1 MTLRFLALVMAMA
14 LSTACTGSEAASKAR
29 TVKVSAAASLTE
41 AFTELAE
48 EYQAAHPGLR
58 IETSF
63 GASSAL
69 AQQVNVG
76 APVDVLAT
84 ADEVS
89 MKRVT
94 DAGSASAPEI
104 FARNRLALLVG
115 RGNPKAITGL
125 ADLARPGVVFLAC
138 APEVPCGR
146 LAAAALEKAGVKAR
160 PASLEEN
167 VKGVV
172 SKVTVGEADAGI
184 VYATD
189 VKAAG
194 DRALGMEIDFAGD
207 PALAAVYQIAVT
219 SQAGNVE
226 AARDWVDF
234 VLSER
239 GRQALTRFGFLP
251 S

>member
-1 MTLRFLALVMAMA
+1 MT
-14 LSTACTGSEAASKAR
+14 LSTACTGSETASKVR
-29 TVKVSAAASLTE
+29 TVRVSAAASLTE

-48 EYQAAHPGLR
+48 GYEAAHPGLR
-58 IETSF
+58 IETNF

-89 MKRVT
+89 MKGVT
-94 DAGSASAPEI
+94 DTGNAAVPTI
-104 FARNRLALLVG
+104 FARNRLALLVA
-115 RGNPKAITGL
+115 RGNPKVITGL
-125 ADLARPGVVFLAC
+125 ADLARPGVVFVSC

-146 LAAAALEKAGVKAR
+146 LAVAALGKGGAKAR

-172 SKVTVGEADAGI
+172 SKVTLGEADAGI

-189 VKAAG
+189 LKAVG
-194 DRALGMEIDFAGD
+194 DRAEGMEMDFGGD

-219 SQAGNVE
+219 RQAGDVE
-226 AARDWVDF
+226 AARGWVDF
-234 VLSER
+234 VLSEA
-239 GRQALTRFGFLP
+239 GRQALARFGFLP